1 MEYRLAKYEDSKSI
15 YGIVQDTV
23 RKVYPKYYLPEIVD
37 MFCEFHSE
45 KNILQ
50 DIGNGKTYVLL
61 ENNKIIGTGSINGNH
76 ITRVYVLPDFQG
88 KGFGTFIMDQLED
101 EIGKRYDTAET
112 DASLPACRLYYDR
125 GYRTTDH
132 GIWEC
137 AGGVIQVYEIMEKK
151 LNRAGGAPAGLRLR
165 PYKSCDYLENF
176 YLNYDEEGRL
186 LSRHGQ
192 VEYLTTMKY
201 IHEIAG
207 IAEKKRILEV
217 GAGTGR
223 YSIAL
228 AKEGHMVDALE
239 LTTHNL
245 EIMNSKISGIDNI
258 RTHQGTALDLSK
270 FADEPFDMTLV
281 LGPMY
286 HMYTKADKE
295 KVLEEAIRVTKKGG
309 HIFVAYCMNEATVIQ
324 FTFKAGKI
332 WECINNNMLT
342 DDFRC
347 ISEEKDLFEMVRLE
361 EINELN
367 STFDNIERVKIVATD
382 GATNYMRECIDE
394 MDDATFDMWMKYHFA
409 ICERQ
414 DLIGA
419 TNHSLDILRKK

>member
-1 MEYRLAKYEDSKSI
+1 MNY
-15 YGIVQDTV
+15 
-23 RKVYPKYYLPEIVD
+23 
-37 MFCEFHSE
+37 
-45 KNILQ
+45 
-50 DIGNGKTYVLL
+50 
-61 ENNKIIGTGSINGNH
+61 
-76 ITRVYVLPDFQG
+76 
-88 KGFGTFIMDQLED
+88 LED
-101 EIGKRYDTAET
+101 
-112 DASLPACRLYYDR
+112 YY
-125 GYRTTDH
+125 
-132 GIWEC
+132 
-137 AGGVIQVYEIMEKK
+137 
-151 LNRAGGAPAGLRLR
+151 
-165 PYKSCDYLENF
+165 S
-176 YLNYDEEGRL
+176 NYDEEGRL

-207 IAEKKRILEV
+207 TGEEKKILEA

-228 AKEGHMVDALE
+228 AKEGYFVDALE

-245 EIMNSKISGIDNI
+245 EIMNSKTAGIDNI
-258 RTHQGTALDLSK
+258 RTHQGTALDLSR
-270 FADEPFDMTLV
+270 FADETFDMTLV

-295 KVLEEAIRVTKKGG
+295 KVLREAIRVTKKGG

-347 ISEEKDLFEMVRLE
+347 LSEEKDLFEMVRLE

-367 STFDNIERVKIVATD
+367 AEFSNIERVKIVAAD
-382 GATNYMRECIDE
+382 GAANYMRECIDE
-394 MDDATFDMWMKYHFA
+394 MDDATFDVWMKYHFA
-409 ICERQ
+409 TCERQ

-419 TNHSLDILRKK
+419 TNHSLDILRRKK